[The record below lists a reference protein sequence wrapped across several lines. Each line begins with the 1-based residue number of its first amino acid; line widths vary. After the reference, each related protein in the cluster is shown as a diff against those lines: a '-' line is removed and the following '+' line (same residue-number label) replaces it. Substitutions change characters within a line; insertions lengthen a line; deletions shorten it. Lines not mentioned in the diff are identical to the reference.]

1 MVSSWPEMSPL
12 VDGPGIPPMD
22 PELWRR
28 CSTGLGLAFLLTLGV
43 LLVFMFK
50 SRIDHGFLG
59 LILLLTMIVFAVSFS
74 FLIAAATP
82 GIAIKVG
89 IAVIDGLLALA
100 AKLLT
105 GPFIGYLK
113 S

>member
-1 MVSSWPEMSPL
+1 
-12 VDGPGIPPMD
+12 
-22 PELWRR
+22 
-28 CSTGLGLAFLLTLGV
+28 
-43 LLVFMFK
+43 
-50 SRIDHGFLG
+50 
-59 LILLLTMIVFAVSFS
+59 MIVFAVSFS